1 MPFSNAWS
9 SVIPAGPTSAK
20 LIDDHIRQLRLDI
33 EERME
38 AALIVDWA
46 GDPLVL
52 KPELKGGQN
61 GKQIVIHGSAFNFHG
76 SGEVRTNYVYAKV
89 DTGPL
94 VCPVILPKGSDA
106 GPLVIKLVEFMVH
119 NVDCDSITCELR
131 RRSFAN
137 GETADQNQIICS
149 VTELAGVQKIAACPA
164 ISIGITLGDIQMYYL
179 VIEALGSAT
188 ETFRVFGARITY
200 DAPDS
205 RATY

>member
-1 MPFSNAWS
+1 MPFTNPWS
-9 SVIPAGPTSAK
+9 SIIPAGATSAK
-20 LIDDHIRQLRLDI
+20 LVDDHIRQLRLDI

-61 GKQIVIHGSAFNFHG
+61 GKQLLIHGSAFNFHG
-76 SGEVRTNYVYAKV
+76 TGEVRTNYTFARV

-94 VCPVILPKGSDA
+94 VAPLIIPRGSDA
-106 GPLVIKLVEFMVH
+106 GPLTLKLVEFMIQ
-119 NVDCDSITCELR
+119 NVDCDNIVCELR
-131 RRSFAN
+131 RRPFAN
-137 GETADQNQIICS
+137 GEALDANEIICS
-149 VTELAGVQKIAACPA
+149 VTELAGAIKIATCPA
-164 ISIGITLGDIQMYYL
+164 INIGVTLGDIKMYYL
-179 VIEALGSAT
+179 VIEGNGSAT

-200 DAPDS
+200 DAPDA